1 MIKIWKTKYC
11 RWTDKEDQFI
21 RDNYYKLSSVEIG
34 KILNRDDRTVRTR
47 AYTLG
52 FIKFPNW
59 TEQEKDQ
66 LKRLYGTMP
75 NAELARIMNRPRQ
88 SLAVIAQTMGL
99 GKPAKS
105 HWIKEEDDVLLSNTH
120 LTCRELQERFFPYR
134 SVNAIDHRRY
144 FLGIRRCS
152 PKGNVKYRNGETCV
166 VVNGK
171 SYPEHRAKMVEG
183 IGRDLVP
190 GEVVHHINMDHSDN
204 SIENLIVLSKLEH
217 SQLHFSLNKFMK
229 ELLRR
234 GVITF
239 NREERI
245 YQLNI

>member
-1 MIKIWKTKYC
+1 MWKTKYC

-21 RDNYYKLSSVEIG
+21 KDNYWKLSSVEIG

-47 AYTLG
+47 AYMLG

-66 LKRLYGTMP
+66 LRRLYGTMP

-105 HWIKEEDDVLLSNTH
+105 HWTKEEDDLLLSNTH
-120 LTCRELQERFFPYR
+120 LTCKEIHEMFFPYR
-134 SVNAIDHRRY
+134 SVNAIDRRNY
-144 FLGIRRCS
+144 FLGIRKCS
-152 PKGNVKYRNGETCV
+152 SKGNVKYRNGDRCV

-171 SYPEHRAKMVEG
+171 SYPEHRAKIVEV
-183 IGRDLVP
+183 IGRELAP

-204 SIENLIVLSKLEH
+204 DIGNLIVLSKLEH
-217 SQLHFSLNKFMK
+217 SKLHFSINKFMK
-229 ELLRR
+229 ELLNKK
-234 GVITF
+234 IIIF
-239 NREERI
+239 NVEERV
-245 YQLNI
+245 YQINI